1 MKVIFFGVL
10 GESPLGE
17 GVVRSLSLT
26 TEFSSKTRARGSRN
40 EHGCVKFPARLSPS
54 LLVQFKRSFLVTLFY
69 SNCHDSVTK
78 MNTKCPD
85 FITGINENCID
96 FITKYRKLS

>member
-10 GESPLGE
+10 GAEPLGE
-17 GVVRSLSLT
+17 GVAEDGLPAG
-26 TEFSSKTRARGSRN
+26 ARG
-40 EHGCVKFPARLSPS
+40 RLSPS

-69 SNCHDSVTK
+69 SHCHNSVTK

-85 FITGINENCID
+85 FITRINENCID